1 MKKELEHPVLQS
13 HLLCGPTG
21 MQKVPKEMLTGIINH
36 MLWFLM
42 INEKELQP

>member
-1 MKKELEHPVLQS
+1 MKEELEHPVLQS
-13 HLLCGPTG
+13 HLLCGPIG
-21 MQKVPKEMLTGIINH
+21 MKKVPKEMLTGIINH